1 MPPSQG
7 SRMRR
12 VQQCDEHKGLDRHA
26 SLLCRHCRLQCNKC
40 KGDFAMSDFHRDRGW
55 VKPLCS
61 KCQTVK
67 VKRAKDDAQ
76 FRKHTALGQ
85 ALGIKMYHEALE
97 SIKPGMAKWYN
108 HTLTTWDEIAKQT
121 GFPPEDV
128 DRQAYD
134 YSKMLHGLLKGR
146 KLSAD
151 MLNKDFILAWETAPT
166 IDRMSFKTNT
176 PAETMSMCDAYCL
189 ERLRSVHF
197 VAKGEVHPPCR
208 AETVA
213 AHA

>member
-1 MPPSQG
+1 
-7 SRMRR
+7 MRR
-12 VQQCDEHKGLDRHA
+12 VQQCDEHMGMERQA
-26 SLLCRHCRLQCNKC
+26 SLVCRHCRLQCNKC

-61 KCQTVK
+61 GCQTVK

-97 SIKPGMAKWYN
+97 SIKPGLGKWSPN
-108 HTLTTWDEIAKQT
+108 TWIEITKKI

-128 DRQAYD
+128 DRQAYN
-134 YSKMLHGLLKGR
+134 YSKMLHGVLKGR

-151 MLNKDFILAWETAPT
+151 MLNKDFILAWESTPT
-166 IDRMSFKTNT
+166 IDRMRFKTNT
-176 PAETMSMCDAYCL
+176 SDETYKMIDAYCL
-189 ERLRSVHF
+189 KRLRTVHF
-197 VAKGEVHPPCR
+197 VAGAKVPQPCNPE
-208 AETVA
+208 AVLVLS
-213 AHA
+213 